1 MGVVVFI
8 VQDKVLENWFNLDL
22 FEGVLGV
29 SIEKV
34 YQELF
39 KGKKGQEVVVAV
51 IDFGVDYEYEDFD
64 DVMWVNVDEIFGN
77 GKDDDNN
84 GYVDDIYG
92 WNFLGNKSGENI
104 EYDNLEVICLYKKYG
119 EMFKG
124 KDFEDFF
131 KKEKVFF
138 VKYEE
143 YKKVVEDKQKSLE
156 ENVGIY
162 VVIVEVLDKF
172 EKEVGKK
179 EIFVED
185 LDGLDIFDLMVGY
198 VV

>member
-1 MGVVVFI
+1 MLNKKWIGFYLFLMGVVVFI

-22 FEGVLGV
+22 FEGVFGV

-39 KGKKGQEVVVAV
+39 KGKKGQEVVVVV
-51 IDFGVDYEYEDFD
+51 IDLGVDYEYEDFD

-119 EMFKG
+119 EMFEG

-143 YKKVVEDKQKSLE
+143 YKKVVEDK
-156 ENVGIY
+156 
-162 VVIVEVLDKF
+162 
-172 EKEVGKK
+172 
-179 EIFVED
+179 
-185 LDGLDIFDLMVGY
+185 
-198 VV
+198 